1 MKTRRIATSPQA
13 KACDPVLE
21 RALVHSTFADV
32 ARARAGVRRG
42 VVLSMAVHGTIVA
55 GLVVLAL
62 TQIEPVPA
70 PPLAVRFFATAPPA
84 PRLVPLREKEAPP
97 KPPLPPPKPRTTPP
111 VVPPLRFEPA
121 RPVPPPPRPDPL
133 PARLEPDPLPIKVAD
148 AAPEVRV
155 HDSAPAVAAA
165 PSLAPIGAPAKPQVG
180 TGEEP
185 ELSYLKHG
193 DRERGSGGTL
203 AGRDQAPLPGGDPTG
218 GIRRGGSG
226 VPGNGGGAAVGSEG
240 AFTGTGLASFL
251 GRKYGV
257 TLMEASRLGAR
268 TSDGARYALVV
279 PQLAEAYRSVG
290 FRGRRAGPAGD
301 PVESIQVDG
310 ESIAIRYRDGTVQV
324 LAPTSD
330 GLVAL
335 YVSAANSASLSKV
348 DEADRALAALQRLG
362 GKR

>member
-1 MKTRRIATSPQA
+1 MPGTNAA
-13 KACDPVLE
+13 GAPVLAN
-21 RALVHSTFADV
+21 ALVDATFADV

-42 VVLSMAVHGTIVA
+42 VAVSMALHGTILA
-55 GLVVLAL
+55 GLVVFAL

-70 PPLAVRFFATAPPA
+70 PPLSVRFFATAPPA
-84 PRLVPLREKEAPP
+84 PRLMPVQEKEALP
-97 KPPLPPPKPRTTPP
+97 KPPPPPPPKPRPEP
-111 VVPPLRFEPA
+111 ALVPPLRFEPA
-121 RPVPPPPRPDPL
+121 QPVPPPPRPEPL
-133 PARLEPDPLPIKVAD
+133 PARLEPDPLPIRVAD

-165 PSLAPIGAPAKPQVG
+165 PSIAPIGAPAKPQIG

-185 ELSYLKHG
+185 EMAFLKHG
-193 DRERGSGGTL
+193 DREHGPGGTL
-203 AGRDQAPLPGGDPTG
+203 AGRDPASRPGSDPTA

-226 VPGNGGGAAVGSEG
+226 VPGGGAEVGSEG

-279 PQLAEAYRSVG
+279 PQLAEAYRAVG
-290 FRGRRAGPAGD
+290 FRGRRNGPAGD

-335 YVSAANSASLSKV
+335 YVSAANSASLSKG

-362 GKR
+362 GRR